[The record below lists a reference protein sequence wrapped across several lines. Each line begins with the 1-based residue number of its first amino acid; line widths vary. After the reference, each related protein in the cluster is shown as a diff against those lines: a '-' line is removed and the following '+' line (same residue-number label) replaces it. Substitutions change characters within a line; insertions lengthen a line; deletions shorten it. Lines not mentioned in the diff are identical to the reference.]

1 MAVGLIG
8 VLDLSI
14 VTDRLIALIDDAVAN
29 TALWGG
35 TAPFTL
41 SVNGSAPESVRADG
55 DGGCQLSVYLF
66 HVARD
71 PSQANVPLNGLF
83 QPQNGI
89 PPNGVPQQVFEAPFF
104 PLGLDLYYLLT
115 AYADTSYVYEQQA
128 MSVAM
133 ACLQA
138 NPIVTTTVSLDG
150 QNLVEEFSV
159 TLEVQS
165 EDELSRLWQST
176 TAAMRL
182 GAVYKVSPVFL
193 TPQGSEAD
201 AAPPM
206 ERIVLTADPVN
217 LPLDPLGDL
226 SGTTL
231 ASSYLLPDA
240 TTRPYDLA
248 PAVAS
253 AGDTIELHGTG
264 LDQPTATRVY
274 LVPSSGPRV
283 EVTAWRT
290 DSPPSKSNARIEL
303 PNGSGPAPAGT
314 PDPGVYQ
321 LGVGSDM
328 GLGDS
333 ATHNSR
339 LTPFSI
345 AARVDPGGSSLLTQN
360 GGIFSF
366 TGLSF
371 ITGHTEVLLGT
382 VDLTEGGGPPTQG
395 TFAIGGGGT
404 TIDFAAPTNLASG
417 RYAVRV
423 RVNGI
428 ESKPTWW
435 VDV

>member
-14 VTDRLIALIDDAVAN
+14 VTDRLIALIDDAVAS
-29 TALWGG
+29 TPLWGG
-35 TAPFTL
+35 GGAPFTL
-41 SVNGSAPESVRADG
+41 HVNGSMPESVRT
-55 DGGCQLSVYLF
+55 DGGCQLNLYLF

-71 PSQANVPLNGLF
+71 PSQANVPLNGYF
-83 QPQNGI
+83 QQNGG
-89 PPNGVPQQVFEAPFF
+89 PPPHAFEAPFF

-115 AYADTSYVYEQQA
+115 AYADKSYVYEQQA

-133 ACLQA
+133 TCLQE
-138 NPIVTTTVSLDG
+138 NPIVTTTVALDG
-150 QNLVEEFSV
+150 QNVIEEFSV

-176 TAAMRL
+176 TVAMRL

-193 TPQGSEAD
+193 TPQGSEEGPAPPVERLVLGAD
-201 AAPPM
+201 A
-206 ERIVLTADPVN
+206 VDP
-217 LPLDPLGDL
+217 PLDPLGDV
-226 SGTTL
+226 SGTEL
-231 ASSYLLPDA
+231 ASSYVLPDS
-240 TTRPYDLA
+240 TVRPYDLS

-253 AGDTIELHGTG
+253 AGDTIALHGSG
-264 LDQPTATRVY
+264 LDRPTAARVF
-274 LVPSSGPRV
+274 LLPPSGPRV
-283 EVTAWRT
+283 EVTAWRS
-290 DSPPSKSNARIEL
+290 DSPQSPASARIEL
-303 PNGSGPAPAGT
+303 PSGSGTAPGGT

-321 LGVGSDM
+321 IGVGSDM

-345 AARVDPGGSSLLTQN
+345 AAHVDPGGSALLVQS
-360 GGIFSF
+360 GGIFSL
-366 TGLSF
+366 TGAGFLS
-371 ITGHTEVLLGT
+371 GHTEVLLGT
-382 VDLTEGGGPPTQG
+382 VGLAEGGGPPSQG

-404 TIDFAAPTNLASG
+404 TIDFAGPANLATG